1 MAINIRNT
9 SKHDWLESAC
19 IEQAMIAGFEYEDT
33 IYYEISSSSKSSN
46 KEEPVFIFK
55 KKVRK

>member
-1 MAINIRNT
+1 
-9 SKHDWLESAC
+9 
-19 IEQAMIAGFEYEDT
+19 MIAGFEYEDT